1 MPGVNRSNVAVTDTF
16 DTWRI
21 RTNELNTSLNLGTNA
36 ITGNT
41 VVWRDDDGSFTA
53 NVTTINTIAVTH
65 NTTTTA
71 LTVTSALE
79 AANDGSKASIVTTGG
94 VLAALKSRF
103 QNEVF
108 IEGKLTTNSHAE
120 FGDSAADT
128 VEFNST
134 LVGSIVPTAN
144 VASNLGSK
152 DGSGDPDKI
161 FNELWVEQGFF
172 RANTTFTGS
181 VIDMVSTSTL
191 GANGVNIVAD
201 SEDTGFGINI
211 SMDALTTGG
220 LFKVE
225 SDSADDSTR
234 TLGTIINQHNSA
246 PGTTVLALQA
256 DSGRGL
262 FIDTNLA
269 AGGYS
274 LQIDAEQ
281 TTTNT
286 AIIDSAATDGTMLQL
301 TASGVLAG
309 KGVDLTADLAT
320 TGTGLFMTMDALT
333 TGKMMDLTSTSQSTG
348 TRSLVKITNDAVEA
362 TGTTAFEIDS
372 DAGRGIYVNSGLAA
386 SLPSLEITSALA
398 TTNTAIITADATTDG
413 TVLQISADLLED
425 GSALDISSTSTNS
438 ATRKLVQITNDADA
452 AVGTTALSIQS
463 DAGRGVYINST
474 LAAGGPALDIDS
486 TLATTNTVQIIADS
500 TSTGTGIELSVDG
513 LTSGKGL
520 SITSTGTHSGQ
531 LVSLVSDGAATG
543 PTLYMKNDATSGAVK
558 ILHVANSSA
567 DVFSVDQG
575 GDVVIGRDAL
585 IGGNL
590 HVAGT
595 TTQIN
600 TTTTLT
606 RDKTIIIGAQSNV
619 VTGATYTAANPPVV
633 TSTGHTLNNG
643 QIIFITSSTGT
654 AITSE
659 ILVKVSA
666 NGTNVFTPTTI
677 ADVAIAGS
685 GDSTTRTLS
694 YVGPQ
699 TDAIVDDAGIY
710 APGST
715 GIHTIKWDDT
725 DNYWKLNDST
735 LIDSTGQFVFP
746 KGTDAERPAGGSATL
761 AAATTGAARYNSDNS
776 KFEFV
781 QVGTTYENI
790 SSEGFSTAM
799 AIALG

>member
-21 RTNELNTSLNLGTNA
+21 RTNEVNTSLNLGTNA

-41 VVWRDDDGSFTA
+41 IVWRDDNGSFTA
-53 NVTTINTIAVTH
+53 NATTINTISVTH
-65 NTTTTA
+65 GTTTTA
-71 LTVTSALE
+71 VAVTSAL
-79 AANDGSKASIVTTGG
+79 AAADDGSKASIVTTGG

-108 IEGKLTTNSHAE
+108 VEGKLTANGNAE
-120 FGDSAADT
+120 FGDAGSDT
-128 VEFNST
+128 IEFNSS
-134 LVGSIVPTAN
+134 LVGNIIPNTN
-144 VASNLGSK
+144 VVSNLGSSTMVYN
-152 DGSGDPDKI
+152 DIWAEHGYY
-161 FNELWVEQGFF
+161 

-181 VIDMVSTSTL
+181 VIDMVSTSDA
-191 GANGVNIVAD
+191 GANGVNIIAD
-201 SEDTGFGINI
+201 SEDTGFGINM

-220 LFKVE
+220 LFKME
-225 SDSADDSTR
+225 SDSGDDNTR
-234 TLGTIINQHNSA
+234 TLGTITNEHNSA
-246 PGTTVLALQA
+246 PGTTVLELRA

-274 LQIDAEQ
+274 FEIDAQ
-281 TTTNT
+281 QATTNT
-286 AIIDSAATDGTMLQL
+286 AKIDSAATSGTMLEL
-301 TASGVLAG
+301 TASGVLTG
-309 KGVDLTADLAT
+309 KGVNLLADSAT
-320 TGTGLFMTMDALT
+320 TGTGLFMSMD
-333 TGKMMDLTSTSQSTG
+333 GLTSGKIIDVSSTSSDSSTR
-348 TRSLVKITNDAVEA
+348 TLVSIDAGHASA
-362 TGTTAFEIDS
+362 TGTTGLYVKA
-372 DAGRGIYVNSGLAA
+372 DAGKGIHAQSTLAA
-386 SLPSLEITSALA
+386 GGPSLQITSALA
-398 TTNTAIITADATTDG
+398 STNTAIITADSTTTG
-413 TVLQISADLLED
+413 TAIQVSAD
-425 GSALDISSTSTNS
+425 ALTTGKLMSLTSTSTSTGTRNIIDINQS
-438 ATRKLVQITNDADA
+438 ATQATGA
-452 AVGTTALSIQS
+452 TALAVAAA
-463 DAGRGVYINST
+463 AGRGVYINSS

-486 TLATTNTVQIIADS
+486 TLQSTNTVQIIADS
-500 TSTGTGIELSVDG
+500 TTTGTAIELSADG

-520 SITSTGTHSGQ
+520 SISSTGTHSGQ

-543 PTLYMKNDATSGAVK
+543 PSLYIRNDATAGATKLVQF
-558 ILHVANSSA
+558 ANSSA

-575 GDVVIGRDAL
+575 GDVVIGRDTL

-595 TTQIN
+595 TTQVN

-606 RDKTIIIGAQSNV
+606 RDKTIIIGAASNV
-619 VTGATYTAANPPVV
+619 VTGATYTAANPAIV
-633 TSTGHTLNNG
+633 TSTAHGLSDND
-643 QIIFITSSTGT
+643 IIFVTSSTGT
-654 AITSE
+654 AIVSE
-659 ILVKVSA
+659 QLVKVVAVATNSFTA
-666 NGTNVFTPTTI
+666 RTVAGVNISGT
-677 ADVAIAGS
+677 
-685 GDSTTRTLS
+685 GDSTSRTFS
-694 YVGPQ
+694 WVGPQ

-746 KGTDAERPAGGSATL
+746 KGTIAQTPASSATATVP
-761 AAATTGAARYNSDNS
+761 AAIAGAARFNTENA

-781 QVGTTYENI
+781 QVGTAYENI

>member
-21 RTNELNTSLNLGTNA
+21 RTNEVNTSLNLGTNA

-41 VVWRDDDGSFTA
+41 IVWRDDNGSFTA
-53 NVTTINTIAVTH
+53 NVTTSNTIAVTH
-65 NTTTTA
+65 GTTTTA
-71 LTVTSALE
+71 VAVTSALE
-79 AANDGSKASIVTTGG
+79 AADDGSKASIVTTGG

-108 IEGKLTTNSHAE
+108 VEGKLTANGNAE
-120 FGDSAADT
+120 FGDAGSDT
-128 VEFNST
+128 IEFNSS
-134 LVGSIVPTAN
+134 LVGNIIPNTN
-144 VASNLGSK
+144 VVSNLGSSTMVYN
-152 DGSGDPDKI
+152 DIWAEHGYY
-161 FNELWVEQGFF
+161 

-181 VIDMVSTSTL
+181 VIDMVSTSDA
-191 GANGVNIVAD
+191 GANGVNIIAD
-201 SEDTGFGINI
+201 SEDTGFGINM

-220 LFKVE
+220 LFKME
-225 SDSADDSTR
+225 SDSGDDNTR
-234 TLGTIINQHNSA
+234 TLGTITNEHNSA
-246 PGTTVLALQA
+246 PGTTVLELRA

-281 TTTNT
+281 TTSNT
-286 AIIDSAATDGTMLQL
+286 AKIDSAATSGTMLQL
-301 TASGVLAG
+301 TASGVLTG
-309 KGVDLTADLAT
+309 KGVDLTADAAT
-320 TGTGLFMTMDALT
+320 TGTGLFMSMDALQ
-333 TGKMMDLTSTSQSTG
+333 TGKMMELTSTSTHTG

-372 DAGRGIYVNSGLAA
+372 DAGRGVYINSGLAA
-386 SLPSLEITSALA
+386 SLPSLQIDSALA
-398 TTNTAIITADATTDG
+398 STNTAIVAADSTTTGTAIQVSADALTTG
-413 TVLQISADLLED
+413 KLMSLT
-425 GSALDISSTSTNS
+425 STSTSTGTRNIIDINQS
-438 ATRKLVQITNDADA
+438 ATQATGA
-452 AVGTTALSIQS
+452 TALAVAAA
-463 DAGRGVYINST
+463 AGRGVYINSS

-486 TLATTNTVQIIADS
+486 TLQSTNTVQIIADS
-500 TSTGTGIELSVDG
+500 TTTGTAIELSADG

-520 SITSTGTHSGQ
+520 SISSTGTHSGQ

-543 PTLYMKNDATSGAVK
+543 PSLYIRNDATAGATKLVQF
-558 ILHVANSSA
+558 ANSSA

-595 TTQIN
+595 TTQVN

-606 RDKTIIIGAQSNV
+606 RDKTIIIGAASNV
-619 VTGATYTAANPPVV
+619 VSGATYTAANPAVV
-633 TSTGHTLNNG
+633 TSTAHGLTNG
-643 QIIFITSSTGT
+643 QIVFITSSTGT
-654 AITSE
+654 AILSE
-659 ILVKVSA
+659 QLVKVA
-666 NGTNVFTPTTI
+666 NKTNDTFQAHTI
-677 ADVAIAGS
+677 ADVAISGT
-685 GDSTTRTLS
+685 GDSTTRTFS
-694 YVGPQ
+694 WVGPQ

-710 APGST
+710 APGSS

-735 LIDSTGQFVFP
+735 LIDSTSQFVLP
-746 KGTDAERPAGGSATL
+746 KGNTAQMPAGGSSTV
-761 AAATTGAARYNSDNS
+761 AAATTGAMRFNTENA

-781 QVGTTYENI
+781 QVGTAYENI